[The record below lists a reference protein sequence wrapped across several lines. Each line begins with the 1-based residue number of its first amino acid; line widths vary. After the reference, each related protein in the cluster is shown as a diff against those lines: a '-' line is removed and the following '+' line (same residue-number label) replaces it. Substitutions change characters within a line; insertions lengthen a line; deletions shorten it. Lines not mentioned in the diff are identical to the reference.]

1 MQICHRPLQVSS
13 SGNRHMRSLTLFA
26 FLVPALL
33 VIGLTSSTLTNSVS
47 GLSTQYNTAPPVSS
61 KMSVTT
67 QNVAQINNPVNFN
80 PFEEIQKLNYSNTLI
95 SQGKHTTNVKPD
107 INSIKA
113 IIKSDIKN
121 RLKFPID
128 IPFP

>member
-1 MQICHRPLQVSS
+1 
-13 SGNRHMRSLTLFA
+13 MRSLTLFA

-33 VIGLTSSTLTNSVS
+33 VIGVTSSTFTNSVS
-47 GLSTQYNTAPPVSS
+47 GLSTQYNAAPPVSS

-95 SQGKHTTNVKPD
+95 SQGKQTTNVKPD

-121 RLKFPID
+121 RLKFLID